1 MTEMS
6 NAPMNRTRQVPGV
19 NRVTFGS
26 SRAPVPVPNQMPRIR
41 ARRVSW
47 LIAALCVGLG
57 LVGVPYRAAAEDAS
71 WEREIG
77 ILIQNGRLDEAKT
90 LAEAMAD
97 DPESAGSAFKWLGQ
111 VSMSQARF
119 EDAARHFK
127 RARSLG
133 SDLAEFAIP
142 WSQALV
148 KTRSRTD
155 ACDLLDDAASAVS
168 GRGDLDFQAG
178 ICFLKIGAPRRAMP
192 HLERARENGVSHLV
206 SLISLASAQFGS
218 GREDLAAELLAELAE
233 DASEPQTLLEVG
245 KVLFQNVLY
254 RQALRPLRKAWNA
267 KPGWYEA
274 GMYLALAHYVLE
286 EYEECIPILAA
297 LAYESRSAEYRYL
310 LGSVL
315 AQRGNS
321 EAARQAFDTGIELAP
336 ESADG
341 YLNLGL
347 FLLDQGQFDEALEVI
362 ESGVER
368 VWQGA
373 KIIYRPHS
381 RANCSGLS
389 PQTRQEEGDPAR
401 ARDFISLADTLLA
414 GQQWTGALT
423 VYLAALRIDP
433 LAVRPYGG
441 LGLVCQ
447 ELGTAEVGLA
457 FAMRGLELNP
467 SDPELHY
474 YLGSLHE
481 YLSRPAAA
489 IENYRNALR
498 LGGSGSNAA
507 RYWLRLGI
515 AQNSVGEVAAAEES
529 FRTALERNPNF
540 AEGHFRLGKLRVQE
554 GNHAEAERLFAHA
567 VQLDPS
573 LTGAAYS
580 WGLALV
586 RNGKVAEGRE
596 ILEMHRKKTA
606 LRKSQTGGME

>member
-1 MTEMS
+1 MYR
-6 NAPMNRTRQVPGV
+6 AKQVPGV
-19 NRVTFGS
+19 NRTTFGAL
-26 SRAPVPVPNQMPRIR
+26 RASVPGPNHMPRNR
-41 ARRVSW
+41 TRRVSW
-47 LIAALCVGLG
+47 LIAALCAVFGLTG
-57 LVGVPYRAAAEDAS
+57 GPHSAAAEGAA
-71 WEREIG
+71 WERQIG
-77 ILIQNGRLDEAKT
+77 ILVQDGRLDEAKT
-90 LAEAMAD
+90 LAEAKAE
-97 DPESAGSAFKWLGQ
+97 DPESAGSASKWLGQ
-111 VSMSQARF
+111 VSMSQAQF

-133 SDLAEFAIP
+133 SDLAEYAIP

-148 KTRSRTD
+148 KTGRRTD
-155 ACDLLDDAASAVS
+155 ACDLLHDASSAVP
-168 GRGDLDFQAG
+168 GRGDLHFQTG
-178 ICFLKIGAPRRAMP
+178 ICYLKIGAPRRAMP
-192 HLERARENGVSHLV
+192 HLDSARKNGVSHVV
-206 SLISLASAQFGS
+206 SLIALATAQFGS
-218 GREDLAAELLAELAE
+218 DREDLAADLLAGLSEE
-233 DASEPQTLLEVG
+233 ASEPQTLLEVG
-245 KVLFQNVLY
+245 KLLFQNVLY
-254 RQALRPLRKAWNA
+254 RQALAPLRKAWDT

-297 LAYESRSAEYRYL
+297 LAYEARTAEYRYL

-315 AQRGNS
+315 AQMDNA
-321 EAARQAFDTGIELAP
+321 EAARQAFDAGIELAP

-347 FLLDQGQFDEALEVI
+347 FLLDQGQFEAAI
-362 ESGVER
+362 EAIERGADR

-389 PQTRQEEGDPAR
+389 PQTGQEEGDSAR
-401 ARDFISLADTLLA
+401 ARYFISLADTLLT
-414 GQQWTGALT
+414 GQQWTSALA
-423 VYLAALRIDP
+423 VYLAAMRIDP
-433 LAVRPYGG
+433 VAARPYGG

-457 FAMRGLELNP
+457 FAMRGVELHP

-489 IENYRNALR
+489 IESYRTALR
-498 LGGSGSNAA
+498 LGGGKPNAA

-529 FRTALERNPNF
+529 FRTALEQNPNF

-554 GNHAEAERLFAHA
+554 GDHIEAERLFAQA
-567 VQLDPS
+567 VKLDPS
-573 LTGAAYS
+573 LTEAAYS

-586 RNGKVAEGRE
+586 RNGQAAEGRE
-596 ILEMHRKKTA
+596 ILEMHRKKAA
-606 LRKSQTGGME
+606 LRKSQAGGMQ